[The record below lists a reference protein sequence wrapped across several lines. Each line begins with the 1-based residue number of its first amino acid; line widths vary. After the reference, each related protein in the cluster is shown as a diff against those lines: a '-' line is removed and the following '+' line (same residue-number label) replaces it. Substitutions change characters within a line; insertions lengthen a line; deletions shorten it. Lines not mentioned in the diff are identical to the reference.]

1 MSGSRKKF
9 RKSLKYLT
17 NLDIPVSFRC
27 SFPLFKCLLT
37 LMLSCKIRSI
47 KLLCNFIEIAL
58 RHGCSLVNLLHIFRT
73 PFSNNTSGRL
83 FLKGPKTINRNTP
96 LRIKSF
102 IVLPKI
108 GIQDWFYTLKSAF
121 LYVQRF
127 FVSSV
132 KDNNYVL
139 KVRPRKRNFRES
151 RVSSFN
157 KITWTLNLEFHMSL
171 NLPLKLCHWC
181 LSYPLNTSKNIWFS

>member
-58 RHGCSLVNLLHIFRT
+58 RHGCSPVNLRHIFRT
-73 PFSNNTSGRL
+73 PLPKNTSGWLLLRFISQAL
-83 FLKGPKTINRNTP
+83 RSALISSECAKVHFVHFVKFLCDVITLLEIQLLQQNISKT
-96 LRIKSF
+96 F
-102 IVLPKI
+102 
-108 GIQDWFYTLKSAF
+108 
-121 LYVQRF
+121 
-127 FVSSV
+127 
-132 KDNNYVL
+132 
-139 KVRPRKRNFRES
+139 
-151 RVSSFN
+151 SSF
-157 KITWTLNLEFHMSL
+157 
-171 NLPLKLCHWC
+171 
-181 LSYPLNTSKNIWFS
+181 